1 MCRGRLVMQRLAMLA
16 SALLVATVVVWS
28 ITGSTVPRLNDPC
41 VDGQLPS
48 ALAVAVN
55 EGNGLQRRL
64 EAVTLERDALL
75 LKVAAASAASAAR
88 TDVEQHAAHQQH
100 NPNEGVESSV
110 GSLRRSSSSDI
121 EWAALEDK
129 LSKVKRPQQVASS
142 SGRPKARVVLI
153 TALFRQK
160 VPAYFPMFL
169 RSLEHS
175 GADAIILGGDINE
188 MPALP
193 PNVMHVPI
201 GWPDLVHIISRKLFG
216 GNTLNNLL
224 YANP

>member
-1 MCRGRLVMQRLAMLA
+1 MQRLAMLA
-16 SALLVATVVVWS
+16 SALLVAAVVVWS

-48 ALAVAVN
+48 ALAV
-55 EGNGLQRRL
+55 ERNGLQRRL

-88 TDVEQHAAHQQH
+88 TDVEHHAAHQQH
-100 NPNEGVESSV
+100 NSSEGVESSV
-110 GSLRRSSSSDI
+110 GSLRRSSPSDI
-121 EWAALEDK
+121 EWAVLEDK
-129 LSKVKRPQQVASS
+129 LSKVKRPRQVASS
-142 SGRPKARVVLI
+142 SGRPNARVVLI

-188 MPALP
+188 MPPLP

-201 GWPDLVHIISRKLFG
+201 GWQDLVHIISRKLFG